1 MNKAQ
6 SLWFLL
12 NKIDRENQSVLRY
25 IELDK
30 EKYPFFY
37 LLKWNESYSGIEQ
50 KKIALQSFN
59 RVNYYFSIIDAP
71 DYMPKNN
78 LVQSDQ
84 DLAQLSQNDLIDR
97 FLINLPSISK
107 PKKDF
112 KDFEQDDKQ
121 ISEENE
127 TLKSLPVSETF
138 AKILIKQG
146 KFDLAIRIYEQ
157 LSLNKPEKS
166 IYFANQIFDLKNKI
180 I

>member
-12 NKIDRENQSVLRY
+12 NKIDREDQLVLGQL
-25 IELDK
+25 EMDK

-37 LLKWNESYSGIEQ
+37 LLKWNEAYYGSEK
-50 KKIALQSFN
+50 KKIALQSLN
-59 RVNYYFSIIDAP
+59 RVNYYYSVMDAP
-71 DYMPKNN
+71 NYQQKDYG
-78 LVQSDQ
+78 VQIDHDSDRPT
-84 DLAQLSQNDLIDR
+84 QNELIDR

-112 KDFEQDDKQ
+112 TDYQRDDNL
-121 ISEENE
+121 ISEGNE

-138 AKILIKQG
+138 AKILIKQE

-157 LSLNKPEKS
+157 LSLIKPEKS

>member
-1 MNKAQ
+1 M
-6 SLWFLL
+6 
-12 NKIDRENQSVLRY
+12 
-25 IELDK
+25 
-30 EKYPFFY
+30 
-37 LLKWNESYSGIEQ
+37 
-50 KKIALQSFN
+50 
-59 RVNYYFSIIDAP
+59 
-71 DYMPKNN
+71 
-78 LVQSDQ
+78 
-84 DLAQLSQNDLIDR
+84 
-97 FLINLPSISK
+97 PSISK